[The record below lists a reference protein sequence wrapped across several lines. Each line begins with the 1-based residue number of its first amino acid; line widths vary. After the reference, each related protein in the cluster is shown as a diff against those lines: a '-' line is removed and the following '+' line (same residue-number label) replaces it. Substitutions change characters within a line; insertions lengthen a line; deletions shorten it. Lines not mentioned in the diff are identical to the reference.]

1 MNVLLVSPYRGAIFE
16 SAGVRMQPLGISY
29 VGAALK
35 QAGNDVQI
43 ELLEDPETLPD
54 FTDAD
59 IVGISCTTVQ
69 FKPGLKVAKAAK
81 ESGKTV
87 IMGGPHPT
95 SSADETLQSGF
106 VDYVVRAE
114 GEVTATELLE
124 GLKLNGDFDP
134 SKINGLS
141 YIDKDSGNIVHTP
154 QRTFVSN
161 LDLLPFPIRHAN
173 WRHNGRIE
181 LDEEIDYPLITTR
194 GCPYG
199 CKFCDVNVLAGKK
212 FRTRTIEN
220 VLKEIDEIVQNY
232 GPRKILLIDDIV
244 NFNSERLNELCD
256 KLIERDLPI
265 IRWVMGRAD
274 HLMEHPESAE
284 KMSKAGVRTMFL
296 GIESPDKRILKLYK
310 KGGKASSEI
319 TESAVDLLRNNGIET
334 WGAFIIGEPSETKE
348 DIQATIDYAK
358 YLNPGIGQFSVLTPY
373 PGTETWNE
381 LQPRLI
387 TKDWDKYDAM
397 HAVFKSDH
405 LEPEEVEKLCFKAY
419 RSFYT
424 QPKRIVRELFKGEHF
439 GRPNLKRIK
448 QILKALK
455 VVFK

>member
-35 QAGNDVQI
+35 QAGHDVQI

-59 IVGISCTTVQ
+59 VVGISCTTVQ
-69 FKPGLKVAKAAK
+69 FNPGLKVARAAK
-81 ESGKTV
+81 NSGKIV

-95 SSADETLQSGF
+95 SSAEETLQSGF

-124 GLKLNGDFDP
+124 GLKFNGGFNP
-134 SKINGLS
+134 LKINGLS
-141 YIDKDSGNIVHTP
+141 YVDKESGKIVHNP
-154 QRTFVSN
+154 PRAFIP
-161 LDLLPFPIRHAN
+161 DLNQIPFPVRDAN

-199 CKFCDVNVLAGKK
+199 CKFCDVRVLAGRK

-220 VLKEIDEIVQNY
+220 VLEEIDEIVKNY

-244 NFNSERLNELCD
+244 NFDSDRLNILCD
-256 KLIERDLPI
+256 KLVERDLPI

-274 HLMEHPESAE
+274 HLMDHPESAE
-284 KMSKAGVRTMFL
+284 KMSRAGVRTMFL

-319 TESAVDLLRNNGIET
+319 TERAVELLRNNGIET

-397 HAVFKSDH
+397 HAVFRSDH
-405 LEPEEVEKLCFKAY
+405 LEPEEVEKMCFKAY